1 MPGYQVMQVMPWIGP
16 TVSLFGAVLA
26 GFFALLAW
34 LLNRRAQRAQA
45 HEQINQR
52 YDRLMKV
59 GMISSAGLA
68 AQLGSLGL
76 RRRVGREAN
85 P

>member
-1 MPGYQVMQVMPWIGP
+1 MQVTPWIGP
-16 TVSLFGAVLA
+16 TVSFFGAVLA

-52 YDRLMKV
+52 YDRLMTYRAQHPEV
-59 GMISSAGLA
+59 LSLA
-68 AQLGSLGL
+68 FRWNSDTFSRIYSQETDDDRS
-76 RRRVGREAN
+76 
-85 P
+85 